1 MYMNKLLALG
11 LVLLVATQTLA
22 QQKPQYT
29 QYTLNNYLLNPAIT
43 GIEDY
48 ADVKLGTRHQW
59 SGLEGAPVSY
69 YATFHMPIM
78 KDMNPASKVQRSRV
92 LPKEATTKK
101 KPSTYRRIRP
111 HHGLGAMAMAT
122 ATGPLK
128 RSSLNLSYAYHQP
141 LSRTLRVAAG
151 VAPGVTQYSLDPNQ
165 VRVINPNDPAIM
177 DGRVNEAK
185 FDLNMGL
192 WLYSYNYYLGV
203 AGTQLVPNKREYL
216 TSGKAEDNS
225 GKLQKHYFI
234 TGGYRLDVSP
244 GLALIPSVMVKMAQP
259 SPVSVD
265 ATLKAIYGDRIWA
278 AASYRHNE
286 SVAAMAGINISYLLD
301 LSYSY
306 DVSTSPLGSSN
317 TGSHEV
323 VLGFKLRNTTRVL
336 CPQWAW

>member
-1 MYMNKLLALG
+1 MNKLLALG
-11 LVLLVATQTLA
+11 FVLLVATQSFA

-69 YATFHMPIM
+69 YATFHAPIM
-78 KDMNPASKVQRSRV
+78 KDVNPAMKRRPGVV
-92 LPKEATTKK
+92 PKEATTKK
-101 KPSTYRRIRP
+101 PATYRQIRP
-111 HHGLGAMAMAT
+111 HHGIGAVAMT
-122 ATGPLK
+122 TQTGPLK

-141 LSRTLRVAAG
+141 LTRTLRLSAG
-151 VAPGVTQYSLDPNQ
+151 VAPGMFQYSLDQ
-165 VRVINPNDPAIM
+165 SEVRVINPNDPAIL
-177 DGRVNEAK
+177 DGRVNETK

-192 WLYSYNYYLGV
+192 WLYSYNFYLGV
-203 AGTQLVPNKREYL
+203 AGTQLVPSKREHL
-216 TSGKAEDNS
+216 TTGVAEDNS
-225 GKLQKHYFI
+225 GRLQQHYFA

-244 GLALIPSVMVKMAQP
+244 GLAVIPSVMVKMAQP

-265 ATLKAIYGDRIWA
+265 ATVKAIYGDRVWA
-278 AASYRHNE
+278 AVSYRHKE
-286 SVAAMAGINISYLLD
+286 SVAAMAGVNISYLLD

-306 DVSTSPLGSSN
+306 DASTSPLGPAN
-317 TGSHEV
+317 AGSHEV
-323 VLGFKLRNTTRVL
+323 VLGFKLRNASRVL

>member
-1 MYMNKLLALG
+1 MNKLLALG
-11 LVLLVATQTLA
+11 FVLLMATQAMA

-29 QYTLNNYLLNPAIT
+29 QYTLNNYLLNPAIA

-59 SGLEGAPVSY
+59 SGLEGAPTSY

-78 KDMNPASKVQRSRV
+78 KDVNPIARLRPGDV
-92 LPKEATTKK
+92 PKELTTK

-111 HHGLGAMAMAT
+111 HHGLGAIAMTT

-128 RSSLNLSYAYHQP
+128 RSSFNVSYAYHQP
-141 LSRTLRVAAG
+141 LTRTLRVAAG
-151 VAPGVTQYSLDPNQ
+151 VAPGLMQYSLDPNA
-165 VRVINPNDPAIM
+165 VRVINPNDPAIY
-177 DGRVNEAK
+177 DGRVNELK

-192 WLYSYNYYLGV
+192 WLYSYDFYLGL
-203 AGTQLVPNKREYL
+203 AGAQLVPGKRERQSMDL
-216 TSGKAEDNS
+216 STDNS
-225 GKLQKHYFI
+225 GRLQKHYFL
-234 TGGYRLDVSP
+234 TGGFRMDVTP
-244 GLALIPSVMVKMAQP
+244 DLALIPSVMVKMAQP

-265 ATLKAIYGDRIWA
+265 ATLKAIYSDRIWA
-278 AASYRHNE
+278 AVSYRHNE

-306 DVSTSPLGSSN
+306 DASVSALGPAN
-317 TGSHEV
+317 AGSHEV
-323 VLGFKLRNTTRVL
+323 VLGFKLRNASRVL